1 MSAAG
6 KKVGDVVDSSRRMLE
21 LLSLLQ
27 LRREWPGAELAERL
41 GVSDRTLRRDIDK
54 LRELDY
60 PVHAGRGAGGG
71 YRLGDGGR
79 LPPLQ
84 FLSDEAVAA
93 AIALTTAASSNVHG
107 VGEAARRALGELE
120 QVLPSRLRARV
131 QRLGQSVVHLPGAA
145 VVDPDVLMT
154 VAGACRD
161 QVLLR
166 FDYVRGDGT
175 ESRRE
180 VEPYG
185 LVAWT
190 GRWYLVAWDLD
201 RRDWRTFR
209 VDRLRPRIPLGRRFT
224 PRELPGENAGTYLL
238 RRVRD
243 LWQEKAVVLVDR
255 PADSDLMR
263 RWATHGQVQPVDD
276 HRSRLLLDGDSIH
289 TLAGILAELDA
300 DFVVEAPEELRR
312 HLREVAARL
321 GRAGQRS
328 GALTASTG
336 HGASSSTVCAADPR
350 RSLPTG
356 ERCRSPMT
364 SIVASSSPASAT
376 SSSPA
381 SCAEVWCRSSWS
393 TPAPRSTSSSSA
405 MSLSWA

>member
-1 MSAAG
+1 M
-6 KKVGDVVDSSRRMLE
+6 VDSSRRMLE

-60 PVHAGRGAGGG
+60 PVHAIKGVGGG

-84 FLSDEAVAA
+84 FLSDEAVAT

-107 VGEAARRALGELE
+107 VGEAAQRALGKLE
-120 QVLPSRLRARV
+120 YVLPSRLRARV
-131 QRLGQSVVHLPGAA
+131 QRLGASVVHLPGAA
-145 VVDPDVLMT
+145 VVDPEVLMT

-161 QVLLR
+161 RQVLR

-190 GRWYLVAWDLD
+190 GRWYLVAWDLE
-201 RRDWRTFR
+201 REDWRTFR

-224 PRELPGENAGTYLL
+224 PRELPDEDAGTYLQ

-243 LWQEKAVVLVDR
+243 LWREKAVVLVR
-255 PADSDLMR
+255 EPADSELMR
-263 RWATHGQVQPVDD
+263 RWATIGEVEPVDAET
-276 HRSRLLLDGDSIH
+276 SRLLLDGDSVH
-289 TLAGILAELDA
+289 WLAATLSELDA
-300 DFVVEAPEELRR
+300 DFVVEEPAELRD
-312 HLREVAARL
+312 HLAVVAQRLAR
-321 GRAGQRS
+321 A
-328 GALTASTG
+328 A
-336 HGASSSTVCAADPR
+336 AADPAR
-350 RSLPTG
+350 PG
-356 ERCRSPMT
+356 
-364 SIVASSSPASAT
+364 
-376 SSSPA
+376 
-381 SCAEVWCRSSWS
+381 
-393 TPAPRSTSSSSA
+393 
-405 MSLSWA
+405 

>member
-1 MSAAG
+1 M
-6 KKVGDVVDSSRRMLE
+6 VDSSRRMLE

-41 GVSDRTLRRDIDK
+41 GVSDRTLRRDVEK

-60 PVHAGRGAGGG
+60 PVHAVRGTGGG

-107 VGEAARRALGELE
+107 VGEAAQRALGKLE
-120 QVLPSRLRARV
+120 HVLPSRLRARV

-161 QVLLR
+161 QVVLR

-201 RRDWRTFR
+201 RDDWRTFR
-209 VDRLRPRIPLGRRFT
+209 IDRLRPRIPFGRRFT
-224 PRELPGENAGTYLL
+224 PRELPDENAGTYLQ

-243 LWQEKAVVLVDR
+243 LWEEKAVVLVHE
-255 PADSDLMR
+255 PADSELMR
-263 RWATHGQVQPVDD
+263 RWAVHGEVRPVDAN
-276 HRSRLLLDGDSIH
+276 RSRLLLDGDSMRS
-289 TLAGILAELDA
+289 LAGILAELEA
-300 DFVVEAPEELRR
+300 EFVVEAPEELRR
-312 HLREVAARL
+312 YLCTVARRL
-321 GRAGQRS
+321 ARAGAVP
-328 GALTASTG
+328 G
-336 HGASSSTVCAADPR
+336 AADGDAGPAPDAHR
-350 RSLPTG
+350 AAAAAAPVETAA
-356 ERCRSPMT
+356 
-364 SIVASSSPASAT
+364 VSSPV
-376 SSSPA
+376 P
-381 SCAEVWCRSSWS
+381 
-393 TPAPRSTSSSSA
+393 
-405 MSLSWA
+405 